1 MNAMMQKY
9 RSKSI
14 LRWRTR
20 RMCFKVMYALLDSI
34 PVCIGIII
42 ALFYIAGFVIGGA
55 LILIDWMWYN

>member
-14 LRWRTR
+14 LRWRIR
-20 RMCFKVMYALLDSI
+20 RMCRRIMYALLDSI

-55 LILIDWMWYN
+55 LILMDWMWYN

>member
-14 LRWRTR
+14 LRWRMR
-20 RMCFKVMYALLDSI
+20 RMCRRIRYALLDSI

-42 ALFYIAGFVIGGA
+42 ALCYMAGLVIGGMF
-55 LILIDWMWYN
+55 IVMNWMWYN

>member
-1 MNAMMQKY
+1 MNAMMQNY
-9 RSKSI
+9 RSNSI
-14 LRWRTR
+14 LRWRMR
-20 RMCFKVMYALLDSI
+20 RMCRRIMYALLDSI

>member
-20 RMCFKVMYALLDSI
+20 RMCFKVMYALLDII

>member
-9 RSKSI
+9 RSNSI
-14 LRWRTR
+14 LRWRIR
-20 RMCFKVMYALLDSI
+20 RMCRRVMYALLDSI

-42 ALFYIAGFVIGGA
+42 ALFYIAVLVIGGA

>member
-9 RSKSI
+9 RSNSI
-14 LRWRTR
+14 LRWRMR
-20 RMCFKVMYALLDSI
+20 RMCRRIMYALLDSI

-42 ALFYIAGFVIGGA
+42 ALFYIAVLVIGGT

>member
-9 RSKSI
+9 RSNSI
-14 LRWRTR
+14 LRWRIR
-20 RMCFKVMYALLDSI
+20 RMCRRVMYALLESI

-42 ALFYIAGFVIGGA
+42 ALCYIAVLVIGGA